1 MRRNGVTIS
10 QLSTFLAGSTAA
22 LAVLVL
28 LGGTAGA
35 AETGSCAKKKAS
47 ARPAATSAAKPE
59 AAKPP
64 AETPAETAGQAGMKA
79 YIDPATGKLR
89 EPTAE
94 DAAAAAAAAAKSRQA
109 QAARPEPVVVQHSSG
124 MVSAEL
130 GEEYMEDVVV
140 RKNADGTLAFQCV
153 PRSQAQKA
161 SDKQTDK
168 PAPQAKPELE
178 KE

>member
-10 QLSTFLAGSTAA
+10 QLSTFLAGSTA
-22 LAVLVL
+22 VFFMLVL
-28 LGGTAGA
+28 SGGTAGA

-109 QAARPEPVVVQHSSG
+109 QAARPEPVVIQHASG

-153 PRSQAQKA
+153 PRSRI
-161 SDKQTDK
+161 DKVLTK
-168 PAPQAKPELE
+168 PGSPAKPELE

>member
-22 LAVLVL
+22 LAMLVL

-109 QAARPEPVVVQHSSG
+109 QAARPEPVVVQHASG

-153 PRSQAQKA
+153 PRSRTEKVL
-161 SDKQTDK
+161 TK
-168 PAPQAKPELE
+168 PGSPAKPELE

>member
-59 AAKPP
+59 AAK
-64 AETPAETAGQAGMKA
+64 AQAATPAETAGQAGMKA

-109 QAARPEPVVVQHSSG
+109 QAARPEPVVVQHASG

-153 PRSQAQKA
+153 PRSRTEKVL
-161 SDKQTDK
+161 TK
-168 PAPQAKPELE
+168 PGSPAKPELE

>member
-22 LAVLVL
+22 FAMLVL

-47 ARPAATSAAKPE
+47 ARPAATATAKPE
-59 AAKPP
+59 AAKAP

-109 QAARPEPVVVQHSSG
+109 QAARPEPVVVQHASG

-153 PRSQAQKA
+153 PRSRTEKVL
-161 SDKQTDK
+161 TK
-168 PAPQAKPELE
+168 PGSPAKPELE

>member
-22 LAVLVL
+22 FAMLVL

-59 AAKPP
+59 AAKAQ

-153 PRSQAQKA
+153 PRSRTEKVL
-161 SDKQTDK
+161 TK
-168 PAPQAKPELE
+168 PGSPAKPELE

>member
-47 ARPAATSAAKPE
+47 AKPAATAAAPADAAKAP
-59 AAKPP
+59 AA
-64 AETPAETAGQAGMKA
+64 TPAEIAGQAGMKA

-94 DAAAAAAAAAKSRQA
+94 DAAAVAAAAAKSRQA
-109 QAARPEPVVVQHSSG
+109 QAARPEPVVVQHASG

-153 PRSQAQKA
+153 PRSRTEKVL
-161 SDKQTDK
+161 TK
-168 PAPQAKPELE
+168 PGSPAKPELE

>member
-47 ARPAATSAAKPE
+47 ARPAATATAKPE
-59 AAKPP
+59 AAKAP
-64 AETPAETAGQAGMKA
+64 AETPAEAAGQAGMKA

-153 PRSQAQKA
+153 PRSRTEKVL
-161 SDKQTDK
+161 TK
-168 PAPQAKPELE
+168 PGSPAKPELE